1 MKKSIG
7 FFVVFLM
14 VFSLST
20 VLSTPNAVTAQD
32 AGWQELSTGSNGLMK
47 DIAISSIAIDPQ
59 NSNIIY
65 AGTDFYGVYKSEDGG
80 STWKCMSNIQDMINV
95 TSLAINPQNPKIIY
109 AGLFNFGRPRIYK
122 SEDGGLTWN
131 ALQKSPQ
138 YPVYEIAVDPNNGN
152 TLYAYSHT
160 DGFYRSIDG
169 GLNWTK
175 LSITS
180 FSFKHCCI
188 AIDPKNSNVVYIVQY
203 GIIYKSEDKG
213 DHWSTIQIKNNG
225 SMCAVLSVTVA
236 PDNSNVLYASTDG
249 FGIFKSTD
257 SGVNWTQTSLSNAN
271 AETIVVSPNNS
282 RAMYAIDN
290 PRRALE
296 ATSDSWN
303 SWKYLDLTGLPT
315 NMSSDDLT
323 GQGALRS
330 LAIDSKNNLF
340 LATSKGIF
348 EQLTFTITA
357 SAGTGGTI
365 SPLGAVTVNSG
376 ESKKFTITPNS
387 GYKISDVKVDVVS
400 VGAVSTYTFENVT
413 LDHTIEAIFEPLTY
427 TITTSSSY
435 GGSISPSGIG
445 SVNYGSSITFTIMP
459 ATGYRIFAV
468 KVDGK
473 SVGSVSSYTF
483 TNITSDHTIEA
494 VFEKE
499 NKETVIILQIGNKEF
514 TVNGETRT
522 LDSPPIIK
530 NSRTLL
536 PIRAVVEAL
545 GGTVGWDATERK
557 VTITLSSTTIE
568 LWIGKSTAKVNGVN
582 TPIDPTNPKVV
593 PEIVNSRTKI
603 PFRFVAESLGA
614 TVNWVALINSVL

>member
-7 FFVVFLM
+7 FFVIFLM

-95 TSLAINPQNPKIIY
+95 ISLAINPQNPKIIY

-213 DHWSTIQIKNNG
+213 DHWSTIQI
-225 SMCAVLSVTVA
+225 
-236 PDNSNVLYASTDG
+236 
-249 FGIFKSTD
+249 
-257 SGVNWTQTSLSNAN
+257 
-271 AETIVVSPNNS
+271 
-282 RAMYAIDN
+282 
-290 PRRALE
+290 
-296 ATSDSWN
+296 
-303 SWKYLDLTGLPT
+303 
-315 NMSSDDLT
+315 
-323 GQGALRS
+323 
-330 LAIDSKNNLF
+330 
-340 LATSKGIF
+340 
-348 EQLTFTITA
+348 
-357 SAGTGGTI
+357 
-365 SPLGAVTVNSG
+365 
-376 ESKKFTITPNS
+376 
-387 GYKISDVKVDVVS
+387 
-400 VGAVSTYTFENVT
+400 
-413 LDHTIEAIFEPLTY
+413 
-427 TITTSSSY
+427 
-435 GGSISPSGIG
+435 
-445 SVNYGSSITFTIMP
+445 
-459 ATGYRIFAV
+459 
-468 KVDGK
+468 
-473 SVGSVSSYTF
+473 
-483 TNITSDHTIEA
+483 
-494 VFEKE
+494 
-499 NKETVIILQIGNKEF
+499 
-514 TVNGETRT
+514 
-522 LDSPPIIK
+522 
-530 NSRTLL
+530 
-536 PIRAVVEAL
+536 
-545 GGTVGWDATERK
+545 
-557 VTITLSSTTIE
+557 
-568 LWIGKSTAKVNGVN
+568 
-582 TPIDPTNPKVV
+582 
-593 PEIVNSRTKI
+593 
-603 PFRFVAESLGA
+603 
-614 TVNWVALINSVL
+614 